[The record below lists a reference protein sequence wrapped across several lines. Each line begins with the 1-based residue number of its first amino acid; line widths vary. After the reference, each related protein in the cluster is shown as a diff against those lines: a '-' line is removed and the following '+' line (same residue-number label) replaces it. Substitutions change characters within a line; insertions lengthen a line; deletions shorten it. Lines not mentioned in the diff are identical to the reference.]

1 MKRPILFLAGLL
13 AAETAF
19 AQAPQGHYFA
29 VHQELAKPY
38 MIKEYEA
45 TSKEFVAMV
54 KANKAKMPHFSFDC
68 IVGRDF
74 LYTYIAPMPNLAGL
88 DGINADFGALAQS
101 AGAAFADLMKRG
113 GATTEVMRDGVVQLV
128 PELSYQPAQPRLQP
142 SEAKYRHYD
151 IYYVLPGRETE
162 ADAVAAEYVKLF
174 KAKNVTTG
182 YNLFKGVLGHELPMV
197 LVAIGAKDPVDFHTE
212 DAKVEALLGAEG
224 KALQAKAASLCR
236 RFESRDG
243 WMRPDL
249 SVPAQ

>member
-1 MKRPILFLAGLL
+1 MKRSIVILAGIL
-13 AAETAF
+13 AAQSAF
-19 AQAPQGHYFA
+19 AQAPQGQYFA

-68 IVGRDF
+68 IASRDF
-74 LYTYIAPMPNLAGL
+74 VYTYVAPIPNLGGL
-88 DGINADFGALAQS
+88 DGITADFGALAQA
-101 AGAAFADLMKRG
+101 AGASFADLMKRG
-113 GATTEVMRDGVVQLV
+113 GAATEVNRDGAVQLV

-151 IYYVLPGRETE
+151 IYYVLPGREAD

-174 KAKNVTTG
+174 KAKNVASG
-182 YNLFKGVLGHELPMV
+182 YSLFKGVMGHELPMV
-197 LVAIGAKDPVDFHTE
+197 LVAVGAKDPVDFYTE

-243 WMRPDL
+243 WVRPDL